1 VRKYLYF
8 FVMIG
13 FFIFLQSSSL
23 YSFLELR
30 GVSPDF
36 LLVSICISA
45 FFLGPVAGEVIGF
58 AAGFAIDIL
67 SGGLLGLSAFTF
79 TLIGFGAGIAGQ
91 KVYSTSLLVPVILVF
106 VVTFV
111 KASILGMLAA
121 LFLKPGYFGYFAHGR
136 VFLEVV
142 FNCAV
147 SPVFFFL
154 IARFERNV
162 STDNAV
168 HFYRYRQ

>member
-1 VRKYLYF
+1 VRKYILF
-8 FVMIG
+8 TVVIG

-36 LLVSICISA
+36 LLVSICLSA
-45 FFLGPVAGEVIGF
+45 FFLGPVAGEIIGF
-58 AAGFAIDIL
+58 AAGFAVDIL
-67 SGGLLGLSAFTF
+67 AGGLLGISAFTYA
-79 TLIGFGAGIAGQ
+79 LIGAGIAGQ
-91 KVYSTSLLVPVILVF
+91 KVYSTSILVPVILVF
-106 VVTFV
+106 IVTIL

-121 LFLKPGYFGYFAHGR
+121 LFLNPGYFGYFSHGR

-142 FNCAV
+142 FNCAI

-154 IARFERNV
+154 IARFERNG
-162 STDNAV
+162 STEHAV
-168 HFYRYRQ
+168 HFYRHRQ

>member
-1 VRKYLYF
+1 
-8 FVMIG
+8 MIG

-79 TLIGFGAGIAGQ
+79 TLVGFGAGIAGQ
-91 KVYSTSLLVPVILVF
+91 KVYSTSVLVPVILVF
-106 VVTFV
+106 VVTLV

-121 LFLKPGYFGYFAHGR
+121 LFLKPGYFGYFTHGR

-142 FNCAV
+142 FNSAV

>member
-1 VRKYLYF
+1 VRKYIYF
-8 FVMIG
+8 AVMTG
-13 FFIFLQSSSL
+13 FFIFFQSSSL

-58 AAGFAIDIL
+58 AAGFAVDVL

-91 KVYSTSLLVPVILVF
+91 KVYSTSVLVPVILVF
-106 VVTFV
+106 VATLV
-111 KASILGMLAA
+111 KGSILGMLAA
-121 LFLKPGYFGYFAHGR
+121 LFLKPGYFGYFTHGR

-147 SPVFFFL
+147 APVFFFL

-168 HFYRYRQ
+168 HFYRYR